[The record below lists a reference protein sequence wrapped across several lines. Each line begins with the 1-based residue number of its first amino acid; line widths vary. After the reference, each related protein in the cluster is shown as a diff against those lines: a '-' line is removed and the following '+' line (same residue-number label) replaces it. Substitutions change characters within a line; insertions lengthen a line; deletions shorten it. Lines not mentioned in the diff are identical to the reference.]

1 MKWLLLLLLLLLPI
15 AAVWWLRSRYLLVTV
30 RGDSM
35 MPALR
40 PDTRVLAR
48 LGGRYRTGSVV
59 VFRRQAEFVDLMI
72 KRVAARAG
80 EPVPEDFR
88 AAVADGVVP
97 AGHLL
102 VRGDN
107 PASSDSRT
115 FGYVRESAVVG
126 SIRV

>member
-1 MKWLLLLLLLLLPI
+1 VKWLFLLVPLGI
-15 AAVWWLRSRYLLVTV
+15 VAAAWWFRSRYLLVTV

-40 PDTRVLAR
+40 PDSRVLAR

-88 AAVADGVVP
+88 GAVTDGVVP
-97 AGHLL
+97 PGHLL

-107 PASSDSRT
+107 PASTDSRT
-115 FGYVRESAVVG
+115 FGYVRESAVLG

>member
-1 MKWLLLLLLLLLPI
+1 MKWLLSLLPVGVI
-15 AAVWWLRSRYLLVTV
+15 AALWWLRSRYLLVTV

-40 PDTRVLAR
+40 ADTRVLAR

-59 VFRRQAEFVDLMI
+59 VFRHQAELVDLMI

-80 EPVPEDFR
+80 EPVPADFR

-97 AGHLL
+97 PGHLL

-107 PASSDSRT
+107 PASNDSRT
-115 FGYVRESAVVG
+115 FGYVRESAVLG

>member
-1 MKWLLLLLLLLLPI
+1 MKWLVLLPI
-15 AAVWWLRSRYLLVTV
+15 CAVAALWWMRSRYLLVTV

-40 PDTRVLAR
+40 PNARVLAR

-59 VFRRQAEFVDLMI
+59 VFRDQAEFVDLMI

-80 EPVPEDFR
+80 EPVPEEFL
-88 AAVADGVVP
+88 ASVADRVVP
-97 AGHLL
+97 TGHLL

-107 PASSDSRT
+107 PTSNDSRT
-115 FGYVRESAVVG
+115 FGYVRESAVLG